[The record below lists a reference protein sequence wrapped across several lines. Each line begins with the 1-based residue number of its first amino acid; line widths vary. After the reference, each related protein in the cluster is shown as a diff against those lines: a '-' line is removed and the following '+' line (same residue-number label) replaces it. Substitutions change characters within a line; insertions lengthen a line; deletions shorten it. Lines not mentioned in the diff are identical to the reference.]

1 MGWGTLPGGNSR
13 GRFTDHCALGDR
25 RLQPMDAHGGECVT
39 AGLSH
44 TLAAELSWVD
54 GGASVQAGRW
64 EPAV

>member
-1 MGWGTLPGGNSR
+1 
-13 GRFTDHCALGDR
+13 
-25 RLQPMDAHGGECVT
+25 MDAHGGECVT